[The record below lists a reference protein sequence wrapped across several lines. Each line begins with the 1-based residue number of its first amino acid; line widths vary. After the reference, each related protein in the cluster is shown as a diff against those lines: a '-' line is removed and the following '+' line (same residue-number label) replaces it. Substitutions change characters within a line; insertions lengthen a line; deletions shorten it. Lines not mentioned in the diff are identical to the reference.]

1 MLTFPRRELRG
12 GAMPEGDSQDP
23 RAEAFG
29 YICRRCL
36 NCCHH
41 KHIQLNPYEVARLAR
56 NRGVS
61 TTALRREF
69 TVDGTGVALAQTEDG
84 ACVFLTAEGCG
95 VHPDRPL
102 VCRLYP
108 LGRHVSWE
116 GDERFS
122 HLEPHPRSAGERTDR
137 GTIAQFLEDQ
147 GAAPFMR
154 AADDY
159 LDWVNQALEKA
170 PEAVDF
176 LRDKRV
182 SPLPS
187 DETDLL
193 DMDAAIAAH
202 GGASPPKDVEARRT
216 LHLAILYAQLSNQE
230 EHRHEQ

>member
-1 MLTFPRRELRG
+1 
-12 GAMPEGDSQDP
+12 MPEGNSQDP

-61 TTALRREF
+61 TTALRRDF
-69 TVDGTGVALAQTEDG
+69 TVDGAGVALAQNEDG
-84 ACVFLTAEGCG
+84 ACIFLTAEGCG

-108 LGRHVSWE
+108 LGRHVSWD
-116 GDERFS
+116 GVERFS
-122 HLEPHPRSAGERTDR
+122 HLEPHPRSAGERTR
-137 GTIAQFLEDQ
+137 QGTIARFLDEQ
-147 GAAPFMR
+147 GAEPFMR

-159 LDWVNQALEKA
+159 LAWINQVLEDA
-170 PEAVDF
+170 PEAAEF

-182 SPLPS
+182 APLPP
-187 DETDLL
+187 EEFDLL

-202 GGASPPKDVEARRT
+202 GGDKPPEDVEARRS
-216 LHLAILYAQLSNQE
+216 LHLAILYAQLSTQE
-230 EHRHEQ
+230 EDHHEQ